1 MSESKREVAFDID
14 GFITKSSFLHD
25 SELYKFYK
33 TLDDATPQTHECST
47 DCLRNKEYEVCELN
61 CHLENIFRKEKN
73 ICSSNENI
81 QQKCCDYINYW
92 LYDKLEKKGIDL
104 FGIVSIYRKL
114 THPLKKDQPPIINN
128 PCRDKFKHDTS
139 LEVLKNRKILYDFSE
154 NYDYIKNE
162 LSRVSQNNK
171 EICEYTKY
179 IIKLYNKLNEEDKVR
194 GLSHRYEKELDSFK
208 NKINKNSELT
218 LLKSKCDI
226 DDSLLKPFENVET
239 SNLLQ
244 EDQEKNVTRHTN
256 SSSDIEILNNIK
268 TETDSKLTQSPSY
281 LIYNELGKT
290 YNSTTYNITRCDAI
304 SNSTEEVKT
313 ICKKIVRNLN
323 ELRTL
328 DKVKNESL
336 KDRCTYLNF
345 WIYGELSKLYNN
357 NKNYKDKDIF
367 DLPEAAKLLRAGIEI
382 NNDLIT
388 EDLNNNLKSKV
399 WSKEPKIIRLPPE
412 GEGSSAPNGTSAS
425 LEMPANKTSTGIPTS
440 PSPII
445 NLANLAPSPS
455 NSSLVSPTSNG
466 KKEPFNIISYKELRN
481 YEPCFFIYN
490 CKFSEC
496 IEMKYLYEYFKNYKY
511 IKKEIKCDNK
521 NRRNFVQYLENISI
535 LYNKHKEEE
544 ECCSWGETMCPDY
557 FLDCDESYDP
567 KKLLSAIESD
577 EQTCNEIKSKAGIAN
592 TTEVTFDNAK
602 LDKNMYIKYMTCS
615 YVTDPIFKKKSLRCQ
630 QPAYSPHLNNKY
642 SHVRPVNMEQTD
654 VSELKGKELTFSGN
668 SVKAFLISNPKLK
681 ITGQTENATTPR
693 ISEFTTGKHYTL
705 FPEVTGKARNDYL
718 KEGERPCT
726 NKPGEEMSEFCKR
739 SKQYTDIINQAIL
752 PPEKLIEEAQVQTV
766 EDNVVPE
773 DDNVFP
779 VDFSSLNEILKNLP
793 FRIGVVILAALGT
806 LAMLFLYYKFTPL
819 GAWLQNILGRKQK
832 INRNMHREANRMA
845 LKYAEEYVP
854 QNMPKKRIQ
863 IAYQNSR

>member
-1 MSESKREVAFDID
+1 MSESKSEVTFDID
-14 GFITKSSFLHD
+14 GFIKESSFLQG

-33 TLDDATPQTHECST
+33 ILDNTKPQTHECST
-47 DCLRNKEYEVCELN
+47 DVPSDKKDECELSCHLKKIFKNKE
-61 CHLENIFRKEKN
+61 N
-73 ICSSNENI
+73 ICSSIEHI
-81 QQKCCDYINYW
+81 QDKCCDYINYW
-92 LYDKLEKKGIDL
+92 LYDKLAKKGIDL

-114 THPLKKDQPPIINN
+114 TNHSDQNKSPITDIS
-128 PCRDKFKHDTS
+128 CRDKFKHDTS
-139 LEVLKNRKILYDFSE
+139 LEVLKNRKILSDFSE

-382 NNDLIT
+382 NNDLIA

-466 KKEPFNIISYKELRN
+466 KKEPFNIISYKELSN

-511 IKKEIKCDNK
+511 IKKEIKCENE
-521 NRRNFVQYLENISI
+521 NRGKFVEYLKNISI
-535 LYNKHKEEE
+535 LYDKHKEEE

-567 KKLLSAIESD
+567 QKLLSASTSNNEK
-577 EQTCNEIKSKAGIAN
+577 TCKDIISKAGIAN

-630 QPAYSPHLNNKY
+630 QPAHSPHLNNKF
-642 SHVRPVNMEQTD
+642 SRVRPVNMEQTD
-654 VSELKGKELTFSGN
+654 VSNLKGKELTFSGN

-681 ITGQTENATTPR
+681 ITGQTGNSTAPAS
-693 ISEFTTGKHYTL
+693 SEFTTGKHYTL
-705 FPEVTGKARNDYL
+705 FPEVTGKARDVYL
-718 KEGERPCT
+718 QEAKTACI

-739 SKQYTDIINQAIL
+739 SKQYTHIINRAIL
-752 PPEKLIEEAQVQTV
+752 PPEKLIEETQEQTG
-766 EDNVVPE
+766 
-773 DDNVFP
+773 DDDFFP

-806 LAMLFLYYKFTPL
+806 LAMLFLYYKV
-819 GAWLQNILGRKQK
+819 
-832 INRNMHREANRMA
+832 H
-845 LKYAEEYVP
+845 
-854 QNMPKKRIQ
+854 
-863 IAYQNSR
+863 